1 MKVLILK
8 TNIFY
13 KNGPKEKSH
22 DFQWNKDI
30 PIEE

>member
-1 MKVLILK
+1 MGILILK

-22 DFQWNKDI
+22 DFQLNKDV
-30 PIEE
+30 PIEQ